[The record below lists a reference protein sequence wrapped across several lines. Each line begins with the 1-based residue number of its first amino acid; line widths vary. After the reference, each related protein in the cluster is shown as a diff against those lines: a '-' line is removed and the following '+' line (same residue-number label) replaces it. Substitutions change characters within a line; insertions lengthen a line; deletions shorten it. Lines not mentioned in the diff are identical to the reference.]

1 MKVVEA
7 LNLKNLLDGNS
18 KTEKMGMSKV
28 TLVMMLVKL
37 GKVQKEFES
46 VRDEVI
52 KRLKVDYEG
61 FDERL
66 EKAHEYE
73 RLKDNGEPEWNEE
86 QYAEFM
92 NGDYKKLLD
101 AINIALQPELGKEAD
116 VDFRKFDEQGFGEW
130 MESNNIDA
138 GKAAFLAQYLLDI

>member
-1 MKVVEA
+1 M
-7 LNLKNLLDGNS
+7 NLKNFLDGNS
-18 KTEKMGMSKV
+18 KTDKMGMSKV

-46 VRDEVI
+46 TREEVI
-52 KRLKVDYEG
+52 KHLKLDYVA

-66 EKAHEYE
+66 GKAQEYE

-86 QYAEFM
+86 QYAEFI

-101 AINIALQPELGKEAD
+101 EINMSLLPELEKEAD
-116 VDFRKFDEQGFGEW
+116 VEFKKFDVQGFGEW
-130 MESNNIDA
+130 MESNNVDA
-138 GKAAFLAQYLLDI
+138 SKAAVLAQYLLDM

>member
-1 MKVVEA
+1 M
-7 LNLKNLLDGNS
+7 NLKNFLDGNS
-18 KTEKMGMSKV
+18 KTDKMGMSRV

-37 GKVQKEFES
+37 GKVQKEFETT
-46 VRDEVI
+46 REEVV
-52 KRLKVDYEG
+52 KRLKNDYVA

-66 EKAHEYE
+66 GKAQEYE

-101 AINIALQPELGKEAD
+101 EINMVLQPELEKEAD
-116 VDFRKFDEQGFGEW
+116 VDFRKFDVQGFCEW
-130 MESNNIDA
+130 MESNNVDA
-138 GKAAFLAQYLLDI
+138 SKAAVLAQYLLDM